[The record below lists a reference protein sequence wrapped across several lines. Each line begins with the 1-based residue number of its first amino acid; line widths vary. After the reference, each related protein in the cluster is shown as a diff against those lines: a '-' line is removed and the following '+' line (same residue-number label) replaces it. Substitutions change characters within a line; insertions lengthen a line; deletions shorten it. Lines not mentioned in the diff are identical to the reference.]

1 MDKQVFIKELTNAI
15 DFKIFPTV
23 KLWNRLEARPR
34 TDNFDR
40 ALKAE
45 VRDALWM
52 LTRQWQMGE
61 FAGDDAGA
69 PILAKVHLTTTKLTK
84 YKVKNNPVEKFDN
97 KLPFETTVE
106 QQPVHL
112 AWNKQTMHVDL
123 RMMIGRRWLKLLATD
138 PTLSGFVNDYKKN
151 YAFVLPAQDKQNDYI
166 YAHQQSWQQL
176 AAVSSER
183 MMDGGKL
190 YLYLKEKTTNKA
202 SDGIIMS
209 PTQETAVNNL
219 AKDWMGW
226 FEKEFFLQPETDKDA
241 WVPSQLEYQCAAS
254 APVKEKEKV
263 VTADEYYN
271 GNLDWYCFD
280 IDPATSTLGD
290 TGGLPEAV
298 EEPFTRSFLPTSIKF
313 NGMPNTRW
321 WEFEDGKTNFG
332 NVKPST
338 GELAKLL
345 LIEFGLVYANDW
357 FLVPFNIPVGTLSEV
372 KGLTV
377 TNTFGERFWIE
388 ASGRGKD
395 DNWHRWNMFNLNV
408 KGKEENQNADNSL
421 LLLPT
426 VPKVQESDP
435 VEEVV
440 FIRDEV
446 ANLVW
451 GIETGVP
458 LVTGRAVGGKQIAEE
473 TTRYYRM
480 LIDKNGPLA
489 PAPYKAEIS
498 YNAMTSVPENW
509 IPFISV
515 HVTNSNR
522 DTRLQRAAMLRI
534 LEGDPAPTPV
544 KIHPQTTMLRYGI
557 ETSQSYYINEEEVP
571 RAGIKLT
578 KSFQRARWSDGKV
591 FLWAGMRKQTG
602 RGEGSS
608 GLAFD
613 QINDVKKA

>member
-1 MDKQVFIKELTNAI
+1 MDKQLFIKDLTNAI
-15 DFKIFPTV
+15 DARVYPTV

-52 LTRQWQMGE
+52 LTRQWQVGE
-61 FAGDDAGA
+61 FAGDDAGS
-69 PILAKVHLTTTKLTK
+69 PIVAKVHLTTTQLTK
-84 YKVKNNPVEKFDN
+84 YKVKDNPVEEFN
-97 KLPFETTVE
+97 NRLPFETRVE

-112 AWNKQTMHVDL
+112 SWNKQTMHVDL
-123 RMMIGRRWLKLLATD
+123 RLLMGRRWLKLLAKD
-138 PTLSGFVNDYKKN
+138 PTLSAFASDYKKN
-151 YAFVLPAQDKQNDYI
+151 YAFLLPAADKENDYI
-166 YAHQQSWQQL
+166 YAHQQSWQQF
-176 AAVSSER
+176 AAIAKER

-202 SDGIIMS
+202 SDGFPMS
-209 PTQETAVNNL
+209 GVQQAAVNKL
-219 AKDWMGW
+219 AEDWMAW
-226 FEKEFFLQPETDKDA
+226 FEKEFFVQPANNKDG
-241 WVPSQLEYQCAAS
+241 WEPSQLEYQCAAS
-254 APVKEKEKV
+254 APIKDKEKV
-263 VTADEYYN
+263 ITADEYYT

-280 IDPATSTLGD
+280 IDPATATLGAVSG
-290 TGGLPEAV
+290 TPPAV
-298 EEPFTRSFLPTSIKF
+298 EVPYTKSFLPSTISF

-338 GELAKLL
+338 SELAKLL

-357 FLVPFNIPVGTLSEV
+357 FLVPFKIPVGTISEV

-388 ASGRGKD
+388 ASGKGND
-395 DNWHRWNMFNLNV
+395 DNWHRWNMFNMNV
-408 KGKEENQNADNSL
+408 KGKADDQNADNSL

-435 VEEVV
+435 LEEVV

-451 GIETGVP
+451 AIETAVP
-458 LVTGRAVGGKQIAEE
+458 LVTGRAVAGKQIAEE
-473 TTRYYRM
+473 TTRYHRM
-480 LIDKNGPLA
+480 MIEKTGALP
-489 PAPYKAEIS
+489 PPPYFADIS
-498 YNAMTSVPENW
+498 YKAMTSVPENW

-522 DTRLQRAAMLRI
+522 ETRLQRAAMLRI
-534 LEGDPAPTPV
+534 LDGDPAIPLKVT
-544 KIHPQTTMLRYGI
+544 PQTTMLRYGI
-557 ETSQSYYINEEEVP
+557 AAAQAYYINEEEVP

-578 KSFQRARWSDGKV
+578 RSFQRTRWSDGKV

-613 QINDVKKA
+613 QILDVKKG

>member
-1 MDKQVFIKELTNAI
+1 MDKQVFIKKLTDAI
-15 DFKIFPTV
+15 DSRVFPTV

-34 TDNFDR
+34 ADNFDR

-61 FAGDDAGA
+61 FAGDDAGS
-69 PILAKVHLTTTKLTK
+69 PILAKVHLSTTKLTK
-84 YKVKNNPVEKFDN
+84 YKVKDQPAEEFNNKM
-97 KLPFETTVE
+97 PFEVKVE

-112 AWNKQTMHVDL
+112 SWNKQTMHADL
-123 RMMIGRRWLKLLATD
+123 RMMLGRRWLKLLSSD
-138 PTLSGFVNDYKKN
+138 PLVADLADDYKGN
-151 YAFVLPAQDKQNDYI
+151 YDFALPAADKENDYI

-176 AAVSSER
+176 AAVQGR

-190 YLYLKEKTTNKA
+190 YLYLKEKDTNRA
-202 SDGIIMS
+202 SDDITMS
-209 PTQETAVNNL
+209 PSQAIKVNAL
-219 AKDWMGW
+219 ATEWMGW
-226 FEKEFFLQPETDKDA
+226 FEKEFFVQPAHDKDA
-241 WVPSQLEYQCAAS
+241 WMPSQLEYQCAAS
-254 APVKEKEKV
+254 APVKDIEKV
-263 VTADEYYN
+263 VTAEEYYN
-271 GNLDWYCFD
+271 GNLDWYCFEV
-280 IDPATSTLGD
+280 DPTALPLGSTGATPQD
-290 TGGLPEAV
+290 V
-298 EEPFTRSFLPTSIKF
+298 EETFTKSFLPTSISF

-338 GELAKLL
+338 SDLAKLL

-388 ASGRGKD
+388 ASGKGKD

-408 KGKEENQNADNSL
+408 KGKTENQQADNSL

-426 VPKVQESDP
+426 VPKVQEGDP

-451 GIETGVP
+451 GIETSVP
-458 LVTGRAVGGKQIAEE
+458 IVTGQAVQGKQVAEE
-473 TTRYYRM
+473 TNRYHRS
-480 LIDKNGPLA
+480 LIDKAGAVTPE
-489 PAPYKAEIS
+489 PYKADIS
-498 YNAMTSVPENW
+498 YDAMTSVPENW

-515 HVTNSNR
+515 HVTDSNR
-522 DTRLQRAAMLRI
+522 ETRLQRAAMLRI
-534 LEGDPAPTPV
+534 LEGDPDPNPV
-544 KIHPQTTMLRYGI
+544 KIRPQTNLLRYGI
-557 ETSQSYYINEEEVP
+557 ESKKAYYINEEEIP
-571 RAGIKLT
+571 RAGIKVSR
-578 KSFQRARWSDGKV
+578 SFQRTRWSDGKI
-591 FLWAGMRKQTG
+591 FIWSGMRKQTG

-613 QINDVKKA
+613 PLKDVKKG

>member
-1 MDKQVFIKELTNAI
+1 MDKQLFIKNLTNAI
-15 DFKIFPTV
+15 NTSVFPTV
-23 KLWNRLEARPR
+23 KLWNRLEARPW

-52 LTRQWQMGE
+52 LTKQWQMGE
-61 FAGDDAGA
+61 FAGDDAGS
-69 PILAKVHLTTTKLTK
+69 PILAKIHLTTTQLTK
-84 YKVKNNPVEKFDN
+84 FKIKDNPVEPFDN
-97 KLPFETTVE
+97 KLPLETKVE
-106 QQPVHL
+106 QQPVQIS
-112 AWNKQTMHVDL
+112 WNKQTMHVDL
-123 RMMIGRRWLKLLATD
+123 RMMLGRRWLKLLALD
-138 PTLSGFVNDYKKN
+138 PLISGLAGDYKKK
-151 YAFVLPAQDKQNDYI
+151 YAFVLPAQDKESAYI

-176 AAVSSER
+176 AAIGSER
-183 MMDGGKL
+183 MMDGGEL
-190 YLYLKEKTTNKA
+190 YLHLKENNSNKA
-202 SDGIIMS
+202 SDGIVMS
-209 PTQETAVNNL
+209 GAQGDAVNAL
-219 AKDWMGW
+219 AKDWMLW
-226 FEKEFFLQPETDKDA
+226 FEKEFFLQPDAGKDG
-241 WVPSQLEYQCAAS
+241 WIPSQLEYQCAAS
-254 APVKEKEKV
+254 APVKGKEKV
-263 VTADEYYN
+263 VTADEYYS

-280 IDPATSTLGD
+280 IDPVTATLGN
-290 TGGLPEAV
+290 TNGPAQNV
-298 EEPFTRSFLPTSIKF
+298 EEEFTRSFLPTSITF

-332 NVKPST
+332 NIKPST
-338 GELAKLL
+338 SELAKLL

-395 DNWHRWNMFNLNV
+395 DNWHRWNMYNLNV
-408 KGKEENQNADNSL
+408 KGNAENQNADSSL

-435 VEEVV
+435 VEEIV

-458 LVTGRAVGGKQIAEE
+458 IVTGRAVPGKQIAEE
-473 TTRYYRM
+473 TTRYHRM
-480 LIDKNGPLA
+480 LIDQGSPIA
-489 PAPYKAEIS
+489 PALYKAEIS
-498 YNAMTSVPENW
+498 YDAMTSVPENW

-522 DTRLQRAAMLRI
+522 ETRLQRAAMLRI
-534 LEGDPAPTPV
+534 LEGDPAPTPD
-544 KIHPQTTMLRYGI
+544 KIRPQTTSLRFGI
-557 ETSQSYYINEEEVP
+557 ETKESYYINEEEIP

-578 KSFQRARWSDGKV
+578 KSYQRTRWNDGKV

-613 QINDVKKA
+613 QIKDVKKG